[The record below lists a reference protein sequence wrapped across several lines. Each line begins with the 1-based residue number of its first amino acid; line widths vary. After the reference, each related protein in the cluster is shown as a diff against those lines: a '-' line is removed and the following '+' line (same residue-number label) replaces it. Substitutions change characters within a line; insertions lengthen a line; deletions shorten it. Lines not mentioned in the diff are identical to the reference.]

1 MLWLNEAVASGPG
14 AIAGE
19 VLALAA
25 MAGGVWL
32 VAHRGPRAAGG
43 DGAAREGERLER
55 AAQAARS

>member
-1 MLWLNEAVASGPG
+1 VVASGP
-14 AIAGE
+14 AAVTGE

-32 VAHRGPRAAGG
+32 VAHRTPQVTGG
-43 DGAAREGERLER
+43 DGAAQEDGRRER